1 MGTLLNQNR
10 KKIDVIGIPVD
21 ALTYEDLEARVK
33 ELLAD
38 EKKHHIIFLSLRDLV
53 MAKFKSELRTS
64 IETASLI
71 LPTSSRIC
79 FGAKFLKRAYIP
91 QKIYTFEFIIK
102 LLGAIENNGK
112 SVYLLGEKRNVLQIT
127 ESNIKSSFP
136 GLNIV
141 GRCTGFFPK
150 EMENNII
157 TAIKKS
163 SPTLLLAGTGLRG
176 KRYWITRHKSFFNP
190 GISLWVDNAFD
201 IFVGKKSKPARTTG
215 GIFVEKIGKLIKN
228 PLRIFNLFI
237 YFLYFIL
244 MLYYKIRKH

>member
-1 MGTLLNQNR
+1 MGTLLSQNR

-21 ALTYEDLEARVK
+21 AFAYEDLEANVK

-38 EKKHHIIFLSLRDLV
+38 QRKHHIMFLSLRDVV
-53 MAKFKSELRTS
+53 MAKFKSELRAT
-64 IETASLI
+64 IERASLI
-71 LPTSSRIC
+71 LPTSSYIC
-79 FGAKFLKRAYIP
+79 SGAKFLGRGYVP

-112 SVYLLGEKRNVLQIT
+112 SVYLLGGKRNVLQVT

-150 EMENNII
+150 EMEKNIT
-157 TAIKKS
+157 TAIKKA
-163 SPTLLLAGTGLRG
+163 SPALILAGVGLPG
-176 KRYWITRHKSFFNP
+176 KRFWVTRQKSAFNP
-190 GISLWVDNAFD
+190 GISLWVDKAFD

-215 GIFVEKIGKLIKN
+215 GIFLEKTGKVIRN
-228 PLRIFNLFI
+228 PLRIVNIFL
-237 YFLYFIL
+237 YLLYFIL
-244 MLYYKIRKH
+244 LLYYKVRKF